1 MEINMIEKNTFAS
14 AKKNKRLAVTV
25 AICLAGALL
34 ICILLTVLMQSLT
47 FGGEEYETRPPVNP
61 SKLHE
66 TYAED
71 FNIMEYEEYLGLDR
85 NIYHDDKQSGVLQ
98 SVPYDKASTFGEPF
112 VLMYDVILAII
123 GGDNV
128 QYNSYMGAERLKTG
142 EFTQQQLYNI
152 KISPYSS
159 SESNGCEEYVFKVT
173 YCIHEN
179 NGTYRNTIE
188 SDVSRPQYFYIDN
201 STGSFKVMN
210 ITE

>member
-1 MEINMIEKNTFAS
+1 MEEKNTKREY
-14 AKKNKRLAVTV
+14 AKSKKRVWIIIA
-25 AICLAGALL
+25 CLACAF
-34 ICILLTVLMQSLT
+34 VLCGIMIAIIEG
-47 FGGEEYETRPPVNP
+47 FGSGKGEIETWGTIDPL
-61 SKLHE
+61 KLHE
-66 TYAED
+66 TYGED
-71 FNIMEYEEYLGLDR
+71 FDIMEYEEYLGLDR

-112 VLMYDVILAII
+112 ALMYDVILAII
-123 GGDNV
+123 DGDNSL
-128 QYNSYMGAERLKTG
+128 YNSYMGAERLKMG

-152 KISPYSS
+152 KISLYST

-201 STGSFKVMN
+201 STGSLKVMN

>member
-1 MEINMIEKNTFAS
+1 MEEQNTKREY
-14 AKKNKRLAVTV
+14 AKSKKRVWIIIA
-25 AICLAGALL
+25 CLACAF
-34 ICILLTVLMQSLT
+34 VLCGIMIAIIEG
-47 FGGEEYETRPPVNP
+47 FGSGNGEIETWGTIDPL
-61 SKLHE
+61 KLHE
-66 TYAED
+66 TYGED
-71 FNIMEYEEYLGLDR
+71 FDIMEYEEYLGLDR

-98 SVPYDKASTFGEPF
+98 SVPYDKASTLGEPF
-112 VLMYDVILAII
+112 ALMYDVILAII
-123 GGDNV
+123 DGDNSL
-128 QYNSYMGAERLKTG
+128 YNSYMGAERLKMG

-152 KISPYSS
+152 KISLYST

-201 STGSFKVMN
+201 STGSLKVMN

>member
-1 MEINMIEKNTFAS
+1 MEEKNTKREY
-14 AKKNKRLAVTV
+14 AKSKKRVWIIIA
-25 AICLAGALL
+25 CLACAFMLCGIMIA
-34 ICILLTVLMQSLT
+34 IIEG
-47 FGGEEYETRPPVNP
+47 FGSGKGEIETWGTIDPL
-61 SKLHE
+61 KLHE
-66 TYAED
+66 TYGED
-71 FNIMEYEEYLGLDR
+71 FDIMEYEEYLGLDR

-188 SDVSRPQYFYIDN
+188 SDVSRPQYFHIDN